1 MFCPECGSDLPD
13 DARFCTSCGARIED
27 TDETRAMPKPR
38 TRVTD
43 EDRGPA
49 PMPATA
55 LPVKAAQPEKPRK
68 RHGAAIAVAAV
79 VAVAAIAV
87 AGGLV
92 WWKLDQDRI
101 AQEAYA
107 EEHEPQTLVVPVEID
122 GYDASSG
129 SMIPVAV
136 QGTDLD
142 GNNVNETQYV
152 DEDGESLELMRGSY
166 TLSVPASPFADDGGI
181 YTVPSGSVKV
191 EVGDSV
197 ETDGEFSF
205 DKVDPED
212 ATDEEIDAA
221 YRYAK
226 DGGCDSAERADDL
239 RDKAV
244 EARDAAVRA
253 EQEAEARRRAAQR
266 TVEATRFSVEI
277 PDYWQ
282 GRVTWE
288 VNGDEVVF
296 YSTSYPG
303 REVCRVYWQSNSSAL
318 QGSIEYLGGALLESS
333 SEGTVAFSAP
343 NYCYQI
349 PWALR
354 TNSTNPSDYY
364 EGEEADELIALQ
376 SGGSVDYRTALDGY
390 DEGDYS
396 PGSACATWLQTSLA
410 ASFR

>member
-27 TDETRAMPKPR
+27 TDGTRAMPKPR
-38 TRVTD
+38 MRVTD

-49 PMPATA
+49 PMPTTA

-122 GYDASSG
+122 DYDASSG

-221 YRYAK
+221 YRYTK
-226 DGGCDSAERADDL
+226 DGGCGSAERAGDL
-239 RDKAV
+239 RGKAV
-244 EARDAAVRA
+244 E
-253 EQEAEARRRAAQR
+253 
-266 TVEATRFSVEI
+266 TTRFSVEI

-288 VNGDEVVF
+288 VHGDEVVF

-303 REVCRVYWQSNSSAL
+303 REVCRVYWQSDSSAL

-354 TNSTNPSDYY
+354 INSTNPSDYY
-364 EGEEADELIALQ
+364 EGGLPDAGQRKGIRTHRKKEALVYPFPAFVHD
-376 SGGSVDYRTALDGY
+376 
-390 DEGDYS
+390 
-396 PGSACATWLQTSLA
+396 
-410 ASFR
+410 